1 MKLDKRIQQAIRY
14 DVKEI
19 LISKDNF
26 DKLDE
31 ETKSL
36 LNIKDTYPKILTA
49 RTKHDTYQYEGIQ
62 IIDIAN
68 WLNNNWKLSTLN
80 DIIIS

>member
-36 LNIKDTYPKILTA
+36 LK
-49 RTKHDTYQYEGIQ
+49 
-62 IIDIAN
+62 
-68 WLNNNWKLSTLN
+68 LN
-80 DIIIS
+80 DIRVTFDEAQKVFICKF

>member
-14 DVKEI
+14 NVKEI

-36 LNIKDTYPKILTA
+36 LK
-49 RTKHDTYQYEGIQ
+49 
-62 IIDIAN
+62 
-68 WLNNNWKLSTLN
+68 LN
-80 DIIIS
+80 DIRVTFDEAQKEVHKNAR

>member
-14 DVKEI
+14 DAKEI

-31 ETKSL
+31 ETKNL
-36 LNIKDTYPKILTA
+36 IK
-49 RTKHDTYQYEGIQ
+49 
-62 IIDIAN
+62 
-68 WLNNNWKLSTLN
+68 LN
-80 DIIIS
+80 DTRVTFDETQKEFICKF

>member
-31 ETKSL
+31 ETKNL
-36 LNIKDTYPKILTA
+36 LK
-49 RTKHDTYQYEGIQ
+49 
-62 IIDIAN
+62 
-68 WLNNNWKLSTLN
+68 LN
-80 DIIIS
+80 DTKITYDESQNEFICKF